1 MKSAGP
7 GVPRIFLSPGEA
19 KMNRET
25 KLSNSKTA
33 FFRTKQGVAILS
45 IAAISVLIIIK
56 LVASFITGS
65 ISIRADAIHSFIDLS
80 GAIIGLIG
88 IRVAIKPPDEKHAF
102 GHGKAESI
110 AGVFIASIIFVAAG
124 TICYQAIQRLVSGGA
139 VEMITFGI
147 YIIAASIIINAVIS
161 WYALKVARKSDSMAL
176 EATARDMFAD
186 VLSSIAVLI
195 GLILVRFTGRVV
207 LDSIVALLITA
218 VIAFTAFK
226 TMKKSIGGLM
236 DTKLSDDEE
245 NAIISSVTKY
255 GCMVVGYH
263 KLRTRKAGSES
274 HVDLHL
280 TMAKSLTLAEAHV
293 VCNQIEDELQST
305 LPNANVMIHCE
316 PCGDQCME
324 CTVICAERITT

>member
-1 MKSAGP
+1 MSVRQSGLILQAAENNEIRGTGCSADFF
-7 GVPRIFLSPGEA
+7 VAREA

-25 KLSNSKTA
+25 KLPNDKTA
-33 FFRTKQGVAILS
+33 FFRTKHGVAILA
-45 IAAISVLIIIK
+45 ITAISVLIIIK

-88 IRVAIKPPDEKHAF
+88 IRIAVRPPDAKHTF

-124 TICYQAIQRLVSGGA
+124 TICYEAIKRLVSGGA
-139 VEMITFGI
+139 VEMVTFGI
-147 YIIAASIIINAVIS
+147 YIISASIIINAVIS

-186 VLSSIAVLI
+186 VLSSIAVLV
-195 GLILVRFTGRVV
+195 GLILVQVTRQ
-207 LDSIVALLITA
+207 A
-218 VIAFTAFK
+218 AFK

-236 DTKLSDDEE
+236 DTKLSDNEE
-245 NAIISSVTKY
+245 NTIISSVTKY
-255 GCMVVGYH
+255 GCMIAGYH
-263 KLRTRKAGSES
+263 KLRTRKAGIDC
-274 HVDLHL
+274 HIDLHL
-280 TMAKSLTLAEAHV
+280 TMAKSLTLAEAHI
-293 VCNQIEDELQST
+293 VCNQIEDELHAT
-305 LPNANVMIHCE
+305 LPNANIMIHCE

-324 CTVICAERITT
+324 CTVICTERQRS